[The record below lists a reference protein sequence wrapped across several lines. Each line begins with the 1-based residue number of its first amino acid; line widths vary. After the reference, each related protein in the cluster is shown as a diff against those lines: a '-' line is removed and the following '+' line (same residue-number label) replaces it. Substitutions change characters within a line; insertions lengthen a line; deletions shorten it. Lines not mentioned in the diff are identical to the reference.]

1 MNKIKERF
9 NLRSIFYLST
19 IIVLLIGLILIII
32 LKNIKVIDKK
42 IYTDNYDIYYDST
55 WRITSKDEN
64 NVNLKHNTGSILKIK
79 IVTLNDYTK
88 YENLDSSINNIL
100 YSINKKNSTNKLI
113 NKKPVKI
120 NNKDAYK
127 VFYKS
132 KNKNTLL
139 TIIKESNK
147 LILFEYTAKEKYFD
161 IVLDSSNNIVNS
173 FKLSHKKIDLSKTI
187 NLDKN
192 NIRWYSNR
200 KLNSKLNDTNKYSIS
215 SNNYKVNYTIPDI
228 FKVVELDTTKGRY
241 NYNDIDITTSVENIN
256 IYEYLGK
263 DKIYEDYKYLKKK
276 DYFREYLNQ
285 VDENEYCYK
294 NEYQVEN
301 TTYENVELVYSLNK
315 NHIFV
320 VKIKS
325 KNPITKKLIKS
336 INIINNS
343 NYSSN
348 IENNINSNKLIG
360 NLIEFT
366 DYKKEKTEEV
376 IIKLPVLTT
385 EEDHNDNLYKIR
397 YYNDQQTNTKLKYYK
412 ISNIESNN
420 KSINNNYISRK
431 SFGPFN
437 NLVKN
442 DNEISNDK
450 EFIVYT
456 GKYTNSQKVEI
467 NTKVLYY
474 KLKNKFLV
482 IEIESSNKIDDIFYY
497 TDFEV
502 ME

>member
-1 MNKIKERF
+1 M
-9 NLRSIFYLST
+9 
-19 IIVLLIGLILIII
+19 V
-32 LKNIKVIDKK
+32 
-42 IYTDNYDIYYDST
+42 
-55 WRITSKDEN
+55 
-64 NVNLKHNTGSILKIK
+64 
-79 IVTLNDYTK
+79 
-88 YENLDSSINNIL
+88 
-100 YSINKKNSTNKLI
+100 
-113 NKKPVKI
+113 
-120 NNKDAYK
+120 
-127 VFYKS
+127 
-132 KNKNTLL
+132 
-139 TIIKESNK
+139 
-147 LILFEYTAKEKYFD
+147 
-161 IVLDSSNNIVNS
+161 
-173 FKLSHKKIDLSKTI
+173 
-187 NLDKN
+187 
-192 NIRWYSNR
+192 
-200 KLNSKLNDTNKYSIS
+200 
-215 SNNYKVNYTIPDI
+215 

-241 NYNDIDITTSVENIN
+241 NYNDIDITTSVENTN

-263 DKIYEDYKYLKKK
+263 DKIYADYKYLKKK